1 MSLFN
6 FKRRL
11 ARLEKVLAPCLRRR
25 DRTLANLR
33 RHPLTRRTTLPM
45 SPPRVPLSRLELL
58 LKSEITRMQGRAPRA
73 CVVKQKTMAKG
84 IRSRRR

>member
-33 RHPLTRRTTLPM
+33 RHPLTRRTILPM
-45 SPPRVPLSRLELL
+45 RLPWVPLSRLELL
-58 LKSEITRMQGRAPRA
+58 LEREITRMQARAPRA
-73 CVVKQKTMAKG
+73 CIAKQKTMARG